1 MHPDAAIEISVCGLL
16 GCQLNV
22 AADGAATGLFG
33 AAVRRFHDP
42 GAAAGHD
49 SESELRDGRAHFPSE
64 LAIRII
70 AFNPSRAENGHTWTD
85 EVQDA
90 KSAQKIAHDS
100 QKGEELGKT
109 RTRPFEKDLIS
120 ARGRRD
126 ES

>member
-1 MHPDAAIEISVCGLL
+1 MHSDAAIEISVRRLL

-22 AADGAATGLFG
+22 ASNGAATDFFR
-33 AAVRRFHDP
+33 AAVGRFHDA
-42 GAAAGHD
+42 GSAAGHHC
-49 SESELRDGRAHFPSE
+49 EPEPCNCRAYFPSE
-64 LAIRII
+64 LVIRII

-109 RTRPFEKDLIS
+109 RTRPFEEDFIRAL
-120 ARGRRD
+120 GRRD
-126 ES
+126 QS